1 MHDLF
6 LGVVGIGHSAGIGK
20 NWGKYDESKLPE
32 ILTIPPASLSN
43 RIFKKTVKYGFL
55 TLIGYGIFRIFRPK
69 IQNLLSI
76 TA

>member
-1 MHDLF
+1 M
-6 LGVVGIGHSAGIGK
+6 GIGHSAGIAK
-20 NWGKYDESKLPE
+20 NWGKVDESKLPE

-43 RIFKKTVKYGFL
+43 RIFKSTVKYGVL
-55 TLIGYGIFRIFRPK
+55 TLIGYGIFKLVRPK